1 MPVPLF
7 VVDAFTASAFRGNPA
22 AVCLL
27 EGPVEG
33 GWMQKVAGEMNLSE
47 TAFLVPQGDGFLL
60 RWFTPK
66 VEVDLCGHATLA
78 SAHILWTL
86 EKVPSSAPIK
96 FHTKSGLLTITR
108 RGDWIDMDFPAEPVA
123 DATIPPALAE
133 GLGTSIKYV
142 GLNRHDYLVEVANEG
157 TLRALK
163 PDLGMLAIL
172 PVRGIIITSP
182 SNKPEYDF
190 VCRFFAPL
198 AGVAED
204 PVTGSA
210 HCALGP
216 FWAQRLGK
224 SELTSYQASAR
235 GGVVKVRPMGNR
247 VVLSGQAVT
256 VLKGELVTSV

>member
-1 MPVPLF
+1 MPAPLF
-7 VVDAFTASAFRGNPA
+7 VVDAFTAQAYRGNPA

-27 EGPVEG
+27 EGSAEAS
-33 GWMQKVAGEMNLSE
+33 WMQKVAAEMNLSE
-47 TAFLVPQGDGFLL
+47 TAFVVPQGDGYLL

-78 SAHILWTL
+78 SAFVLWTQ
-86 EKVPSSAPIK
+86 ERVPSSEPIK

-108 RGDWIDMDFPAEPVA
+108 RADWIDMDFPAEPVA

-142 GLNRHDYLVEVANEG
+142 GLNRHDYLVEVANEA

-172 PVRGIIITSP
+172 PVRGIIITCP
-182 SNKPEYDF
+182 SQKPEYDF

-216 FWAQRLGK
+216 FWAKRLNK
-224 SELTSYQASAR
+224 EELTSFQASAR
-235 GGVVKVRPMGNR
+235 GGVVKVKPKRSR
-247 VVLSGQAVT
+247 VVLSGQAVMT
-256 VLKGELVTSV
+256 LKGELTHLK